1 MRIDVKCAKRKIRIL
16 ENMRVNAVAAAATG
30 PAPALAATS
39 ALAAS
44 AANAALAAICK
55 PFMSDVRAAYPA
67 DSLHLGAPLPRG
79 PGFQISRP

>member
-1 MRIDVKCAKRKIRIL
+1 
-16 ENMRVNAVAAAATG
+16 MRVNAVAAAATG

-39 ALAAS
+39 ASAANAAN